1 MRPTAYITLDALPL
15 TPNGKLDRKALPTPT
30 YTPTTTGRTPRTPRE
45 EILCTLF
52 AEVLGIDRVTI
63 DDNFFDLGGHSLLAT
78 RLVSRVR
85 TALHVELSVR
95 QFFETPTIAGL
106 SGALDQADGARAAL
120 TAKPRPERIPLSYAQ
135 QRLWF
140 LHQLE
145 GPSATYNIPTTL
157 RLTGTL
163 DQDALHAAINDL
175 LARHESLRTTYTE
188 DEQGPRQ
195 VIREWEPGLLPL
207 VVVDTE
213 EGELDARLSGAV
225 HHAFDLTAGI
235 PVRATLFRIS
245 EREHVL
251 LLLIHHIATD
261 AWSRTPLGR
270 TSPPPTRRGVRA
282 TRRPG
287 SRCPSSTPTTRCGSG
302 RFSGTRPTPTARPAG
317 SSPTGRSGWPGCRS
331 SWSCPPTGPGRPS
344 PTRTATGSRSRSTR
358 ACTRG

>member
-1 MRPTAYITLDALPL
+1 M
-15 TPNGKLDRKALPTPT
+15 
-30 YTPTTTGRTPRTPRE
+30 
-45 EILCTLF
+45 
-52 AEVLGIDRVTI
+52 
-63 DDNFFDLGGHSLLAT
+63 
-78 RLVSRVR
+78 
-85 TALHVELSVR
+85 R

-195 VIREWEPGLLPL
+195 VIQEWEPGLLPL

-261 AWSRTPLGR
+261 AWSRTPLGQDL
-270 TSPPPTRRGVRA
+270 A
-282 TRRPG
+282 AAY
-287 SRCPSSTPTTRCGSG
+287 
-302 RFSGTRPTPTARPAG
+302 TARCAGDAPAWEPLPVQYADYALWQREVLG
-317 SSPTGRSGWPGCRS
+317 DEADADSAAGRQLAHWKERLAGLPEQLELPTDRPR
-331 SWSCPPTGPGRPS
+331 PPS